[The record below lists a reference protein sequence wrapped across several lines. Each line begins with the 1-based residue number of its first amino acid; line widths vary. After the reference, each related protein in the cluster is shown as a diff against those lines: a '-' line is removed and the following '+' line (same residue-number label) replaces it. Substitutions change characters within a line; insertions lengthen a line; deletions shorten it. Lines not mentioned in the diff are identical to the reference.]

1 MAMKKNPAF
10 MRKNFVYN
18 GLLLLI
24 IFVFLVEGRV
34 EVSRSSNTVD
44 ADPMPISSRRSRS
57 IRMEEGEDPSNHMP
71 RLLLRHN
78 NVSHVRSLQ
87 HGGQFHGGIHEFVTQ
102 VGPVVIFLIF
112 LFLVCCCWGC
122 LRDVLCAIC
131 LCEIC
136 EGIFG

>member
-1 MAMKKNPAF
+1 MAMEEYPAF

-18 GLLLLI
+18 GLLLII
-24 IFVFLVEGRV
+24 IFLFLVEGRV
-34 EVSRSSNTVD
+34 EGARSSNTVD
-44 ADPMPISSRRSRS
+44 ADRMSISSRRSSS
-57 IRMEEGEDPSNHMP
+57 IRMEEGEDPSSNMP
-71 RLLLRHN
+71 RLLRRE

-87 HGGQFHGGIHEFVTQ
+87 HGGQFHGGGIHEFVTQ